1 MEESEDNMS
10 AEEIKFGDVPIKVKP
25 KKRSLVERELETSLT
40 ARVTS
45 PLTNGDATT
54 TSRYGRARRIKSSS
68 EFCDL
73 EKSAP
78 KLHKS
83 PKLDKSPSKVQSPA
97 YKMHASNSPV
107 RIETPKRDSS
117 LENQIEN
124 IFNENISLS
133 RFGSEEKAC
142 KSASKKFPKVYI
154 RKDLIQSKD
163 KEDDTV
169 VLIKNI
175 FSPSKSA
182 TKSNTHLS
190 NYLERSSE
198 KYNMK
203 EKSSVKYN
211 MKQNSSDMKQNSS
224 EKYNLKDRS
233 TEKYNMRKPINGYMN
248 TSSVVKTLD
257 FDSKKK
263 RKEEKKT
270 VLSKSELFD
279 LEAQCEYQVGDL
291 AWARMGTYPF
301 WPCIITRD
309 PLSGMFVKK
318 KLFGRIERDVLHV
331 TFFGDNGR
339 RGWIV
344 GTMLRKFLGQT
355 EFEAARANFPPE
367 AKKKDPR
374 LHAAFFISE
383 KKMSQ
388 WQISVDEAEML
399 LKEPKR
405 LRIDILNDMLQN
417 VKEIRTT
424 PKHEKSKTIVRTNSD
439 VSLSESLLDTLFSE
453 DDSKGNDADRSRS
466 KSRNRSFDVSEVV
479 TACLDNMAAKTGITK
494 IQRQSHMDRWLQ
506 KAKSKTPEKSHL
518 RSLSLKIEK
527 DSKVSN
533 TAKFK
538 RKVPKKSTP
547 NKPYNFRKIVTESQS
562 EYKLLSHQ
570 NEHDYSLSARE
581 INEPILLDDIEIE
594 YENAEMLTSDVIEPG
609 SGLGVIFKVE
619 TLFGKEQADIS
630 NQNDVIMT
638 VINDAFT
645 ISDANDIQNVEV
657 ENQICMQNGHGLSD
671 VDRELVLEKGND
683 EHTNESV
690 VMETNNIN
698 ELKLIE
704 TIESKDTGK
713 YENNVALSIKD
724 SDVVTLKDSDGTDNQ
739 NMDARE
745 LNTQTTNNISD
756 NDVVTIV
763 DHNNTLMHVEI
774 QSGTATDEQSG
785 FESNVQDTKSKIDKE
800 THLHNGN
807 ELTKSLTP
815 DIISNSFD
823 KNIFGKANPEKD
835 SVLLENMSQNNVL
848 ESNIR
853 NEVNKLPNII
863 TLKDDGIEDFPDV
876 SIKIVDKDTLTQ
888 PSVMKEKLLQN
899 KELDLNNCGE
909 NKTTNLNT
917 QSPEKFDVLSMKEYV
932 DDGIE
937 DFPDISKNTREN
949 TTEYTT
955 PNLFLNELNSNTSTK
970 SKTTDLST
978 QNLEVPYVVNV
989 NEYVDDGIEE
999 DFPSEP
1005 ENPKQLTITKESLL
1019 SNKKNKS
1026 NSKTGLSTVSS
1037 EVSNFVT
1044 LKKYAKEIIEVLPNK
1059 STNILDKSN
1068 LEQIAPDKQ
1077 TVTKDNLALNKELNS
1092 NNSTGSK
1099 LTSFISCSEVSNI
1112 VNLKEY
1118 IDDGIKDFSDL
1129 PKNINE
1135 KPLTEHVT
1143 PNKETIIKVNKEFK
1157 SKSSSENRPTS
1168 PSTRS
1173 LEIPNF
1179 GNLKK
1184 SADHGIEDF
1193 PEVSKNIKEKPLTAH
1208 RTPNKATIIK
1218 MNKNLNS
1225 ISSAEN
1231 KPTSSGTRSLKV
1243 SNFVNLKEYADDG
1256 IEDFPDISKNIV
1268 EKPVPEHG
1276 TPNKGTITKINKDLN
1291 SKSRA
1296 ENKSTSLSTRRLK
1309 GSKFVDL
1316 KECTDNG
1323 IEDFSNTSKINVE
1336 KTTEQVYKDNVV
1348 KKNLLQNK
1356 ELESNSSNIKYK
1368 TANRSIKSTKVSN
1381 VINSKKYVDEHK
1393 DFPDVPTRNGGKNLI
1408 LESKSLRQNDRELK
1422 EFETQLYNIFGL
1434 SNKKSPISNSNLSL
1448 NKSCNFLNSTDVVKT
1463 IDKVILIDSDDE
1475 PECTQK
1481 NANKKVIF
1489 GSKNENAL
1497 VNVIE
1502 IGSAERETCTQKEQ
1516 SKDVLVNI
1524 KNELMTKE
1532 KSSLQNLVSI
1542 TENNA
1547 TKETKS
1553 QYVDK
1558 DNLSVETQKKNA
1570 SNNTKES
1577 AVESDTEKELIIV
1590 DIAETSIDEDDNES
1604 VQINAVSPEVNETSL
1619 QTILSTDHKLSYD
1632 TREYLK
1638 NPDFIKYLE
1647 LRLDALMDEQPELTE
1662 LEVTDYLYKTW
1673 LYQESLKTDDTI
1685 KKTDD
1690 TEKKPDDTQNTG
1702 LVNGTKHSPIK
1713 IKLSLNKSSKK
1724 NRKSYKVQI
1733 TNDNENNGNPSVSIF
1748 DEKIKTDSNNIN
1760 INKKDNCVN
1769 QTKSSPKR
1777 SKRIKRNN
1785 NYSFQQYFLSSVKK
1799 DSFSNNILEL
1809 IPKECNVDEKDNCQI
1824 KIEID
1829 GKKDDTCKEATVSS
1843 KSPIQNG
1850 FKNVQI
1856 DKKLHSF
1863 NKTNCVE
1870 KLSPKIGDLTT
1881 ENVGHE
1887 GEPNPRRVSSDGC
1900 DAEGLLAA
1908 HQLQITISK
1917 NQSACIADG
1926 DIIMNNTTD
1935 VKEEAG
1941 ESDTDNKSVK
1951 SENNELCAK
1960 DKLSSDTKKPLEEP
1974 EFLQYLELQ
1983 QDTLADEH
1991 PELTEEEIRNYLYN
2005 TWLYEE
2011 KLKDDI
2017 KKADGIEPVTNL
2029 VRSPKLKDV
2038 APGKRA
2044 RKKKVEKDKQIDFS
2058 INSED
2063 MTRKEKSKRKII
2075 KPYFYRENF
2084 SDIEDD
2090 IEFFEIFKPTSKT
2103 PTPVSALTETINAE
2117 GTEEQS
2123 SDIEMTDVEVEFA
2136 ATEIDEV
2143 EEYFRQLTVPKPNL
2157 FKGLLREKVCEI
2169 CEKVDNLIKCKGCH
2183 CMFHVDC
2190 VRKKPE
2196 VVEAVTTVR
2205 GRKKKR
2211 KSRGRK
2217 AKEHSNSLD
2226 SECQSDER
2234 SQDLNASDEAHN
2246 TSIENEAE
2254 PIVIGN
2260 ADDFEAQLVVKMKE
2274 LLDNPESKEY
2284 ESFSS
2289 ADELDWD
2296 DIDYGECKIVDV
2308 LPRKKDREVDIDHAN
2323 FKCSNCEKYDS
2334 PVCFVCKSAV
2344 SPKDKAEHRQKCQ
2357 VAHCHKYYH
2366 LECLDH
2372 WPQTQFVAGE
2382 LSRINNSSQL
2392 VEALT
2397 CPRHVCHTCVCDDPR
2412 GCKTRFSG
2420 DKLARCVRCPATY
2433 HTFTKCLPAGT
2444 QILTASHIIC
2454 PRHYDHRP
2462 GKVPCHVNTGW
2473 CFICALGG
2481 TLICCEYCPTSFH
2494 AECLNI
2500 DPPEG
2505 GYMCEDCETGRLPLY
2520 GEMVWVKLGH
2530 YRWWPGMILHPSEI
2544 PQNILAVKHSQGE
2557 FVVRFFGQYDYYWVN
2572 RGRVFPFQEGDSGR
2586 ISTQRTKIDAAFT
2599 MAIEHAQRACEIL
2612 KTASPNDEESMDIAS
2627 SLLPPHYVKLKV
2639 NKPCGSLC
2647 GKRIDIEE
2655 SSLTQCECDPN
2666 ELDPCGPYTQCL
2678 NRMLLT
2684 ECGPTC
2690 RAGDRCNNRAF
2701 EKRLYPKLTPYR
2713 TPHRGWGLKTLEDIK
2728 AGQFVI
2734 EYVGELIDEEEFRR
2748 RMRRK
2753 HEVRDENFYY
2763 LTLDK
2768 ERMIDAGPKGNL
2780 ARFMNHSCE
2789 PNCETQK
2796 WTVLGDV
2803 RVGLFALY
2811 DIPANSELTFNY
2823 NLESTGIEKKQCM
2836 CGAKR
2841 CSGYIGEKP
2850 KQDDQPKKNKPGL
2863 PTKRTYKKRKNVE
2876 ISPSP
2881 KPKQRVPRP
2890 YKPRELTEIE
2900 KDLLIIKSATNGVSS
2915 DSESSRLSID
2925 SKDSRSM
2932 KRKRTEDSLSP
2943 STKKTKTD
2951 KLLEVTQDSDAKYQ
2965 EVLTE
2970 KISI

>member
-10 AEEIKFGDVPIKVKP
+10 AEEIKFGDTLIKAKP

-45 PLTNGDATT
+45 PLTNGDATS
-54 TSRYGRARRIKSSS
+54 TSRYGRARRIKSNSD
-68 EFCDL
+68 FCDS

-78 KLHKS
+78 KLHKT
-83 PKLDKSPSKVQSPA
+83 PALDKSPSKVQSPA

-107 RIETPKRDSS
+107 RIETPKRDMS

-142 KSASKKFPKVYI
+142 KSTTKKSPKVYI

-169 VLIKNI
+169 VLIKNM

-182 TKSNTHLS
+182 KKSNTHLS

-198 KYNMK
+198 KYNM
-203 EKSSVKYN
+203 
-211 MKQNSSDMKQNSS
+211 
-224 EKYNLKDRS
+224 
-233 TEKYNMRKPINGYMN
+233 RKPINGYLN

-263 RKEEKKT
+263 KKEEKKA

-344 GTMLRKFLGQT
+344 GTMLRKFLGQL

-367 AKKKDPR
+367 VKKKDPR

-388 WQISVDEAEML
+388 WQVSVDEAEML

-417 VKEIRTT
+417 VREIKTT
-424 PKHEKSKTIVRTNSD
+424 PKHETSKTIVRTNSD

-527 DSKVSN
+527 DTKVSN

-538 RKVPKKSTP
+538 RKLPKKSLP
-547 NKPYNFRKIVTESQS
+547 NKPYHFRKTITESHS

-581 INEPILLDDIEIE
+581 INEPILLDNIEIE

-619 TLFGKEQADIS
+619 TLFGKEQADI
-630 NQNDVIMT
+630 NDQNDVIIT
-638 VINDAFT
+638 EINDA
-645 ISDANDIQNVEV
+645 NDMQNMDV
-657 ENQICMQNGHGLSD
+657 ENQIDIQNNHGLSLD
-671 VDRELVLEKGND
+671 TDNLVLEEGN
-683 EHTNESV
+683 NESSLFRYDTKV
-690 VMETNNIN
+690 TEINNKN
-698 ELKLIE
+698 ELKLVE
-704 TIESKDTGK
+704 TIASKDTGK
-713 YENNVALSIKD
+713 HENNLETLSIKD
-724 SDVVTLKDSDGTDNQ
+724 SDIVILKDSDCDLPCTIILDDKSIDNQ
-739 NMDARE
+739 SVDVRE
-745 LNTQTTNNISD
+745 SQTQTTNNKSD
-756 NDVVTIV
+756 IDSVTIV
-763 DHNNTLMHVEI
+763 DHNNVLMDVAIE
-774 QSGTATDEQSG
+774 TRTVTEEQSD
-785 FESNVQDTKSKIDKE
+785 FRSNMQDTNSKVDNE
-800 THLHNGN
+800 VHLFNEN
-807 ELTKSLTP
+807 ELTKSSTP
-815 DIISNSFD
+815 DVISNGFD
-823 KNIFGKANPEKD
+823 KNILGQANLKKE
-835 SVLLENMSQNNVL
+835 SVLIKNISQKNVL

-853 NEVNKLPNII
+853 AEINKLPNV
-863 TLKDDGIEDFPDV
+863 TLKDDGIEDFHDV
-876 SIKIVDKDTLTQ
+876 SVEILDKDTLTQ
-888 PSVMKEKLLQN
+888 PSVTTENLLQN
-899 KELDLNNCGE
+899 KELALNNCE
-909 NKTTNLNT
+909 NKTTNLGSQN
-917 QSPEKFDVLSMKEYV
+917 PEESDILSMKKYA
-932 DDGIE
+932 DDAVE
-937 DFPDISKNTREN
+937 DFSNKPKYTGPK
-949 TTEYTT
+949 TTVHTT
-955 PNLFLNELNSNTSTK
+955 PNLFLKELNSNTSTQ
-970 SKTTDLST
+970 SKMTDLST
-978 QNLEVPYVVNV
+978 QNLEVPYVINV
-989 NEYVDDGIEE
+989 TEYVDDGIK

-1005 ENPKQLTITKESLL
+1005 ENKKNLTVIKRRLL
-1019 SNKKNKS
+1019 SNKTKKLNS
-1026 NSKTGLSTVSS
+1026 NNEKKLTSLSKVSS
-1037 EVSNFVT
+1037 EVSNFST
-1044 LKKYAKEIIEVLPNK
+1044 LKEYASEVIEDLPDK
-1059 STNILDKSN
+1059 STNILDKNN
-1068 LEQIAPDKQ
+1068 LEQIAPGKQ
-1077 TVTKDNLALNKELNS
+1077 IVTKDDLALNKELNS
-1092 NNSTGSK
+1092 NNSTESK
-1099 LTSFISCSEVSNI
+1099 LTSLISLCSDVSNV
-1112 VNLKEY
+1112 VNLKEGT
-1118 IDDGIKDFSDL
+1118 DDAIEDFPDVSKTIK
-1129 PKNINE
+1129 E
-1135 KPLTEHVT
+1135 KPLTEHGT
-1143 PNKETIIKVNKEFK
+1143 PNKGININMNE
-1157 SKSSSENRPTS
+1157 
-1168 PSTRS
+1168 
-1173 LEIPNF
+1173 
-1179 GNLKK
+1179 LKPK
-1184 SADHGIEDF
+1184 
-1193 PEVSKNIKEKPLTAH
+1193 
-1208 RTPNKATIIK
+1208 
-1218 MNKNLNS
+1218 
-1225 ISSAEN
+1225 SSAEN
-1231 KPTSSGTRSLKV
+1231 IPTSSSTQSVEV
-1243 SNFVNLKEYADDG
+1243 SNSVKLKECADDG
-1256 IEDFPDISKNIV
+1256 IEDFSDIS
-1268 EKPVPEHG
+1268 G
-1276 TPNKGTITKINKDLN
+1276 
-1291 SKSRA
+1291 
-1296 ENKSTSLSTRRLK
+1296 
-1309 GSKFVDL
+1309 
-1316 KECTDNG
+1316 
-1323 IEDFSNTSKINVE
+1323 NVVV
-1336 KTTEQVYKDNVV
+1336 KTTEQAYKNNVMT
-1348 KKNLLQNK
+1348 KNLLQNK
-1356 ELESNSSNIKYK
+1356 EADLNSSKIKYK
-1368 TANRSIKSTKVSN
+1368 TANQSTKSLKVSN
-1381 VINSKKYVDEHK
+1381 VINSKKYVDNNIK
-1393 DFPDVPTRNGGKNLI
+1393 CYPDVSTRNFEKNLI
-1408 LESKSLRQNDRELK
+1408 SESKSLRQNDRELK

-1434 SNKKSPISNSNLSL
+1434 SNKKSPKSNVNLSC
-1448 NKSCNFLNSTDVVKT
+1448 NKSFKFLNSTGVVKI
-1463 IDKVILIDSDDE
+1463 IDEVVEIDSDDE
-1475 PECTQK
+1475 PECTQI
-1481 NANKKVIF
+1481 NANKKVILD
-1489 GSKNENAL
+1489 GPNENAL

-1502 IGSAERETCTQKEQ
+1502 IGSPEKEICTQKEQ
-1516 SKDVLVNI
+1516 SKDILVEI
-1524 KNELMTKE
+1524 KNELMLEE
-1532 KSSLQNLVSI
+1532 KSSLQNLSNI
-1542 TENNA
+1542 TEKNA
-1547 TKETKS
+1547 AIETKS
-1553 QYVDK
+1553 QNVDK
-1558 DNLSVETQKKNA
+1558 HNSSEETQKKISLNKT
-1570 SNNTKES
+1570 NLLKES
-1577 AVESDTEKELIIV
+1577 AIENDTEKELIV
-1590 DIAETSIDEDDNES
+1590 VNVAETILDEDDNES
-1604 VQINAVSPEVNETSL
+1604 IEMNAMSSDDCETSPQKNNL
-1619 QTILSTDHKLSYD
+1619 HTDHKLSD
-1632 TREYLK
+1632 TREFLK

-1647 LRLDALMDEQPELTE
+1647 LRQDALIEEQPELTE
-1662 LEVTDYLYKTW
+1662 LEITNYLYKTW
-1673 LYQESLKTDDTI
+1673 LYEESLKTDI

-1690 TEKKPDDTQNTG
+1690 IQNSK
-1702 LVNGTKHSPIK
+1702 LVNGLKHSPIK

-1724 NRKSYKVQI
+1724 NRKTYKVQI
-1733 TNDNENNGNPSVSIF
+1733 TNDNENNDNTPVSIF
-1748 DEKIKTDSNNIN
+1748 DEKIKTDLNNIN
-1760 INKKDNCVN
+1760 KNKQNDCVN

-1785 NYSFQQYFLSSVKK
+1785 YFSSSFQQYFLSSVKK

-1809 IPKECNVDEKDNCQI
+1809 IPKECKVEEKDNCQI

-1829 GKKDDTCKEATVSS
+1829 ANEDDTCKEVSVSS
-1843 KSPIQNG
+1843 KSSTQNG
-1850 FKNVQI
+1850 YKNVQK
-1856 DKKLHSF
+1856 DKKLHSS
-1863 NKTNCVE
+1863 NKTDCVE
-1870 KLSPKIGDLTT
+1870 NLSPKVSELATR
-1881 ENVGHE
+1881 NVSHE
-1887 GEPNPRRVSSDGC
+1887 GKPSNASLDGC
-1900 DAEGLLAA
+1900 DAKGSLAA
-1908 HQLQITISK
+1908 HQLQITISE

-1926 DIIMNNTTD
+1926 EIINTNTTD
-1935 VKEEAG
+1935 IKEED
-1941 ESDTDNKSVK
+1941 DTDNISVK
-1951 SENNELCAK
+1951 AENSEISFLTKKLRAK
-1960 DKLSSDTKKPLEEP
+1960 DKMSSDKRKALEEP
-1974 EFLQYLELQ
+1974 EFLQYLELK
-1983 QDTLADEH
+1983 QDTLIDEH
-1991 PELTEEEIRNYLYN
+1991 PELTVEEIKNYLYK

-2011 KLKDDI
+2011 NLKTDV
-2017 KKADGIEPVTNL
+2017 KKADDIETVTNL
-2029 VRSPKLKDV
+2029 VKSANQDV
-2038 APGKRA
+2038 EPVKRA
-2044 RKKKVEKDKQIDFS
+2044 RKKRVEKDKQIDFNLS
-2058 INSED
+2058 SED

-2075 KPYFYRENF
+2075 KPYFYREHF

-2103 PTPVSALTETINAE
+2103 PTPVSALTETTKIE
-2117 GTEEQS
+2117 GAEEQS
-2123 SDIEMTDVEVEFA
+2123 LGIQMVDVEEN
-2136 ATEIDEV
+2136 EIDEV
-2143 EEYFRQLTVPKPNL
+2143 EEYFRQLTVPKPNV

-2169 CEKVDNLIKCKGCH
+2169 CEKGYNLIKCKGCH

-2205 GRKKKR
+2205 GRKKK
-2211 KSRGRK
+2211 KKPRGRK
-2217 AKEHSNSLD
+2217 AKDHSNSLD

-2234 SQDLNASDEAHN
+2234 SQDLNASDELEN

-2260 ADDFEAQLVVKMKE
+2260 ADDFEAQLAVKMKE
-2274 LLDNPESKEY
+2274 LLENPESKEY

-2289 ADELDWD
+2289 ADELDWN

-2308 LPRKKDREVDIDHAN
+2308 LPRKKEREIDIDYSN
-2323 FKCSNCEKYDS
+2323 FKCNNCEKYDN

-2366 LECLDH
+2366 MECLDH

-2382 LSRINNSSQL
+2382 LSRINKSNQL

-2530 YRWWPGMILHPSEI
+2530 YRWWPGIILHPSEI
-2544 PQNILAVKHSQGE
+2544 PLNILAVKHSQGE

-2586 ISTQRTKIDAAFT
+2586 VSTQKTKIDAAFT

-2612 KTASPNDEESMDIAS
+2612 KTASPNEEESMDIAS

-2701 EKRLYPKLTPYR
+2701 EKRHYPKLTPYR

-2803 RVGLFALY
+2803 RVGLFAIF

-2850 KQDDQPKKNKPGL
+2850 KQDDQPKKNKPGI
-2863 PTKRTYKKRKNVE
+2863 PTKRTYKKRKNIE

-2881 KPKQRVPRP
+2881 KPKQRAPRP

-2900 KDLLIIKSATNGVSS
+2900 KDLLIIKSASNGISS

-2925 SKDSRSM
+2925 SKDSKGM
-2932 KRKRTEDSLSP
+2932 KRKRTEDTLSP
-2943 STKKTKTD
+2943 STKKIKTD
-2951 KLLEVTQDSDAKYQ
+2951 KLLDVTQESDAKYQ
-2965 EVLTE
+2965 EVSTE